1 MADIDFIRR
10 LHFQEGWPVRRIA
23 REFHVGRNTITKYL
37 DRTTPLIEP
46 AYVRTSPPRA
56 MKMDRYR
63 ERIDAWL
70 TEDLTAPRDQRHTAH
85 RIYQRLVNELQATDL
100 VESSVRRY
108 VRLRRAVVAPKPPDV
123 FLHLEV
129 PPGGLSQIDW
139 GDATIR
145 LAGVDTKV
153 MMFAMRLGYS
163 TRPFVRLYPN
173 ARMECFLD
181 GHIRAFEF
189 YGGLAAQSVY
199 DNLSSAV
206 KRVLSRRGRALN
218 PTFASFVAH
227 YLFEPVFA
235 NVASGWEKGL
245 VEGLVGYARRNYLV
259 PVPNVDSI
267 EQANAM
273 LCERLEAD
281 LDRVVPERA
290 GRTVR
295 QLFEDEREQLMARP
309 PSAYP
314 ACTRHTVHV
323 SHQATVRH
331 QMVQY
336 SVPARLVGRTDL
348 ELRAFYAHVEVY
360 DRTRLVASHALGQ
373 SGGPPVLELDHY
385 LDVLVRKPGG
395 VRHARVVNQLGK
407 EVMAYRDDFLRL
419 YPDAY
424 GTFVKILM
432 LSRSY
437 TLDAVV
443 AGIRTAR
450 AERIYDVARVEAL
463 IAGGLLSCVPQAR
476 SAPVPAGPVV
486 NQPSPGQYDALL
498 AAAAVI
504 A

>member
-1 MADIDFIRR
+1 MADVEFIRR

-23 REFHVGRNTITKYL
+23 REFHIGRHTVDKYL
-37 DRTTPLIEP
+37 DRTTPLIKP
-46 AYVRTSPPRA
+46 TYVRTAPPRA

-63 ERIDAWL
+63 ELIDGWL

-85 RIYQRLVNELQATDL
+85 RIYQRLLNEHWATDL

-108 VRLRRAVVAPKPPDV
+108 VRLRREVVAPKPPDV
-123 FLHLEV
+123 FLHLEF
-129 PPGGLSQIDW
+129 PPGSLGQVDW

-145 LAGVDTKV
+145 LAGKDTKV
-153 MMFAMRLGYS
+153 MMFATRFGYS

-181 GHIRAFEF
+181 GHIRAFEH
-189 YGGLAAQSVY
+189 YGGLTAQFVY

-259 PVPNVDSI
+259 PVPEVDSI

-290 GRTVR
+290 GRSVR
-295 QLFEDEREQLMARP
+295 QLFEEERERLMARP

-336 SVPARLVGRTDL
+336 SVPARLVGRKDL

-360 DRTRLVASHALGQ
+360 DRGRLVACHALGRP
-373 SGGPPVLELDHY
+373 GEPPVLELDHY

-395 VRHARVVNQLGK
+395 VRHARVVNQLGQ
-407 EVMAYRDDFLRL
+407 EVRAYRDDFLRL

-450 AERIYDVARVEAL
+450 AERIYDAVRVEAL
-463 IAGGLLSCVPQAR
+463 ISGGLTPRAPQACA
-476 SAPVPAGPVV
+476 APVPAGPVV
-486 NQPSPGQYDALL
+486 SQPPPDQYDALL
-498 AAAAVI
+498 ASAAVI